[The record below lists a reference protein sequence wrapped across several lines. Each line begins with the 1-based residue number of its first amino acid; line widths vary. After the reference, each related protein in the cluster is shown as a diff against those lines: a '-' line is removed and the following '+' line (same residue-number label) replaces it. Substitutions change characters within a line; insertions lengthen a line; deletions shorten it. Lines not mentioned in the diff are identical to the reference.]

1 MEMIMRKTL
10 WQRLD
15 PQIKQQLENNEA
27 VYPQVVNKITDEL
40 KDKKFWSDLT
50 LNTVNDL
57 ITFSGSDLFSIKS
70 SDLIFGTSF
79 LCED

>member
-15 PQIKQQLENNEA
+15 PHIKHRLENNEA

-57 ITFSGSDLFSIKS
+57 ITFSDSDLFSIKS